1 MQDSKL
7 VEAKSTVPSGIARL
21 LRAAR
26 TQAGVSQLELAL
38 RLGVSQRHVGFV
50 ERDQSRP
57 SRSLLASWLDAL
69 GLDAS
74 RHSAIM
80 LLAGYAPVVA
90 ARSPERFDPNALAI
104 RAIEL
109 HSPNP
114 GLAFDA
120 DWYIVHVNAAA
131 AWLCRLVMPE
141 LPLGGQNLDMLSVLA
156 DPRGWLARSRDPQP
170 IASAL
175 LAQLRAEQW
184 MNPGLEQR
192 VDALEA
198 ALHRRYGTTCADPA
212 RDPGETSFDVTIDT
226 AVGTV
231 SFTAMQAVFGLPHD
245 TPSRRMRT
253 ELWFPADEFTSAL
266 FRRQASP
273 DPAAKAP

>member
-1 MQDSKL
+1 ML
-7 VEAKSTVPSGIARL
+7 
-21 LRAAR
+21 
-26 TQAGVSQLELAL
+26 SQWLE
-38 RLGVSQRHVGFV
+38 
-50 ERDQSRP
+50 E
-57 SRSLLASWLDAL
+57 L
-69 GLDAS
+69 GLDVS
-74 RHSAIM
+74 RRSAAM
-80 LLAGYAPVVA
+80 LLAGYAPITARRDHEQIA
-90 ARSPERFDPNALAI
+90 ANALAF
-104 RAIEL
+104 RAIDL

-114 GLAFDA
+114 ALAFDA
-120 DWYIVHVNAAA
+120 DWKIVRMNPAAM
-131 AWLCRLVMPE
+131 WLCRMLMPG
-141 LPLGGQNLDMLSVLA
+141 LPLGSKNVDMLSVLA

-273 DPAAKAP
+273 DPAAQAP